1 MNTGLDV
8 QKGFSSLWRSEEE
21 INRLLPEI
29 ASAGFAGI
37 EPTFNS
43 GAIPSPEFYPDQ
55 AKNLAQRSRDLGLK
69 IPSLRG
75 GLRFW
80 DTIPSPD
87 PSEREQALEH
97 AKKAFECLA
106 LMGGKTLLIVPGRI
120 RPDVPYEDHW
130 KRVVDFAYR
139 AGEMA
144 KAYGM
149 GIGLE
154 NVEAR
159 FPLSVKEWKDLLDEI
174 KHPRVRMYLDV
185 GNVSWLGLGFPE
197 QWILS
202 LGDRICQVHFK
213 DALFGKTLGNILE
226 GEVNWSQVMG
236 ALKRIN
242 YQGWISVEPEWYPFA
257 PWRLPERLSK
267 DLDAIFLLAE

>member
-8 QKGFSSLWRSEEE
+8 QKGFSSLWRTEEE

-43 GAIPSPEFYPDQ
+43 GAIPSPESYPDQ

-120 RPDVPYEDHW
+120 RPDVPYEEHW
-130 KRVVDFAYR
+130 KRVVDFAYG

-149 GIGLE
+149 GVGLE

-213 DALFGKTLGNILE
+213 DARFGKTLGNILE

-236 ALKRIN
+236 ALKKIN